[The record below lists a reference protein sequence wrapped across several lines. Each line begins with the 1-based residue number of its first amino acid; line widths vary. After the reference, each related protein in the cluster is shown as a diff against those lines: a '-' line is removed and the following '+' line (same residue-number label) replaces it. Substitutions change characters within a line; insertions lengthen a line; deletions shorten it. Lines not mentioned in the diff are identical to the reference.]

1 MSTDVGFWAV
11 LAVIGPLVAGLIA
24 LQGRAPAIRAGLAL
38 GSLASLSAAVML
50 GRELLGGGGGHLPL
64 GGWDAPLGVE
74 LRVDGL
80 AVLMLGVT
88 AVVGA
93 LVSAYSTAYFG
104 DISDLGRQGG
114 PALRGARYFGPLWL
128 ILWAALNGIYL
139 SGDLFNLYVSI
150 EILGL
155 ASAALVT
162 LAVTS
167 KATVAGMRYLIV
179 SLVGSMLFLLGVAL
193 LYISVGTLSLATLS
207 EAQPTGALAMVALAV
222 MTVGLAAKTAL
233 VPLHGWLPPAHA
245 AAPAPASALLSAL
258 VVKGSFYILLRL
270 WVQVFDGGSE
280 AGLLILGLLGG
291 SAIVWGSLL
300 AFRQVSL
307 KRLIAYS
314 TVAQIGYLF
323 LVFPLLYTA
332 QGGWSQDAWS
342 GGVYHALSH
351 AVAKAAMFLAAGSMT
366 YAAARDDISAISG
379 VAQRLPMSFFAFGLA
394 GLSLAGIP
402 PSGGFVSKWLLLR
415 AAISSGG
422 WGWAV
427 LISGGGLLTL
437 GYVLKVVRHAVQR
450 GEGPESFRP
459 VPARMEWAALL
470 LALLSVAMGVQA
482 TGILSLLAPDLIRP

>member
-1 MSTDVGFWAV
+1 VSTEVGFWAV
-11 LAVIGPLVAGLIA
+11 LAVMGPLVAGLVS

-38 GSLASLSAAVML
+38 GSLASLLSAAML
-50 GRELLGGGGGHLPL
+50 GRELIAGGGGYLPL
-64 GGWDAPLGVE
+64 GGWEAPLGIE

-80 AVLMLGVT
+80 AALMLAVT
-88 AVVGA
+88 AIVGA
-93 LVSAYSTAYFG
+93 AVSAYSTAYFG
-104 DISDLGRQGG
+104 DIADLGKQGA
-114 PALRGARYFGPLWL
+114 PALRGARYFAPLWL
-128 ILWAALNGIYL
+128 VLWAALNGIYL
-139 SGDLFNLYVSI
+139 SGDLFNLYVSL

-155 ASAALVT
+155 SAAALVT

-179 SLVGSMLFLLGVAL
+179 SLVGSMFFLLGVAL
-193 LYISVGTLSLATLS
+193 LYVSVGTLSLAALAD
-207 EAQPTGALAMVALAV
+207 AQPTGPLAMVALAV

-280 AGLLILGLLGG
+280 AGLLLLGLLGG
-291 SAIVWGSLL
+291 IAIVWGSIL
-300 AFRQVSL
+300 ALRQDSL

-323 LVFPLLYTA
+323 LVFPLLFTP

-342 GGVYHALSH
+342 GGIYHALSH

-366 YAAARDDISAISG
+366 YAAARDDIPAISG

-415 AAISSGG
+415 TAITSGG
-422 WGWAV
+422 WGWVV

-450 GEGPESFRP
+450 AEGPRSFRA
-459 VPARMEWAALL
+459 VPARLEWTALL
-470 LALLSVAMGVQA
+470 LALLSVAMGLQA
-482 TGILSLLAPDLIRP
+482 SGILSILAPDLIRP